1 MVKTVF
7 ESFLVCSRVEAR
19 RCLKPTRG
27 ASRRWAEVVLVQPV
41 LIQLVPGNSSSSLD
55 MGQMQRSR
63 SLEVTPTPS
72 TSAAGKQRATLL
84 SLCLRALVFSLDD
97 SLFQLEL
104 LLHRCPSA
112 HRVDSSVLLKQ
123 AVRLTRSL
131 RTSAQAAAWLG
142 LRPAGVP
149 APRLPAQRR
158 TSPSHGA
165 ALALLR

>member
-1 MVKTVF
+1 MLEAHTWSVKA
-7 ESFLVCSRVEAR
+7 LG
-19 RCLKPTRG
+19 RG
-27 ASRRWAEVVLVQPV
+27 GAGAACPHPE
-41 LIQLVPGNSSSSLD
+41 LVPGNSSSSLD

-123 AVRLTRSL
+123 AVQLTRSL

-165 ALALLR
+165 APALLR